1 MLECVHAHVVGASV
15 SSNVS
20 GEMAC
25 GLPIGQE
32 SNFPVWKNFYEI
44 CAIVNLY
51 NTHIRVSGLGFR
63 VWQNFFEEF
72 AIVNLYNTHISALTI

>member
-1 MLECVHAHVVGASV
+1 MHTHMHTHTQVLESVYAHVAGASV

-32 SNFPVWKNFYEI
+32 TNFPVW
-44 CAIVNLY
+44 
-51 NTHIRVSGLGFR
+51 
-63 VWQNFFEEF
+63 QNFCEVF
-72 AIVNLYNTHISALTI
+72 AILTLYDTH